1 MPGQKDHAQTK
12 TTSQIDNWIFKEYQK
27 SIIFNI
33 FGLINCDI
41 IFHYKIRKEEEVQ
54 FIQVDRLAI
63 LRVDAKNLS
72 ELT

>member
-12 TTSQIDNWIFKEYQK
+12 TTSQIDNWIFKEIQK

-41 IFHYKIRKEEEVQ
+41 IFH
-54 FIQVDRLAI
+54 
-63 LRVDAKNLS
+63 
-72 ELT
+72 